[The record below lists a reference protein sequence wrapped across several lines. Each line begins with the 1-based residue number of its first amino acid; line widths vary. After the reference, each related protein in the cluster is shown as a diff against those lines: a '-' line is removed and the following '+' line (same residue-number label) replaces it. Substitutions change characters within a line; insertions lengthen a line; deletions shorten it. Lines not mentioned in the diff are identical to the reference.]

1 MDGVKEAESFG
12 AIAEQYQ
19 ECGRQ
24 LLKLEESIENIGESL
39 ERQKNYLEAGD
50 RQLSNGNGTGF
61 IKTAEK
67 LKKEL
72 ERIPLLVRE
81 YEEKAEELSR
91 EIRMAES
98 GAAKK
103 QGDLKPPKL
112 GAALGGDGEL
122 PLLYR

>member
-1 MDGVKEAESFG
+1 M
-12 AIAEQYQ
+12 
-19 ECGRQ
+19 
-24 LLKLEESIENIGESL
+24 
-39 ERQKNYLEAGD
+39 EAGN

-103 QGDLKPPKL
+103 QGDLKPQTGSCSRRRWRATAPIQIKK
-112 GAALGGDGEL
+112 AAGIG
-122 PLLYR
+122 R